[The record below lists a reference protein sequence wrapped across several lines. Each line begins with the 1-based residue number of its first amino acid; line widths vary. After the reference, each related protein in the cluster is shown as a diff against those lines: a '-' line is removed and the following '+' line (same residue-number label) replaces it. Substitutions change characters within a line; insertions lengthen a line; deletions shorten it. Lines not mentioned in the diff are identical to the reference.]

1 VAATRGGQRD
11 RPEPDW
17 AAVNRELKRKHVTLQ
32 VLWDE
37 YIEVQPDGYRY
48 SGSAN
53 CIAPV
58 VSRVVV

>member
-37 YIEVQPDGYRY
+37 YIEDGNETR
-48 SGSAN
+48 GSP
-53 CIAPV
+53 CV
-58 VSRVVV
+58 TL